1 MKKLIIILF
10 VIFQQISSAQ
20 KKIDSVYKSYF
31 KHQREL
37 PFLHLNKT
45 SFIKGEEIWF
55 KAYVYNQKKQNLS
68 NFTTNLYCYI
78 YDDEG
83 NIKNKKIFYVKNGLT
98 NGSFKIDSSYTK
110 PNYYIGASTNWMRN
124 FKEDET
130 FFQRINILDNVK
142 SVEEKNLENNLE
154 IKIFPEGGHIISSIE
169 NSFGILIK
177 DKYNKGI
184 KIKKGEVLDNKNNL
198 ITSFSSNEFGLGKFN
213 FIYNSNQQYKVV
225 IQIDN
230 KTLEKKIPKAENYGI
245 NLSVKNLISDY
256 VEINIITNQK
266 TLPNIINKNYSLLI
280 HNTNKS
286 FKQDITFSEK
296 NNFISILLS
305 KNKFSKGVNIITLF
319 DEKEKPISER
329 LVYIHPKKIKENITI
344 KSTQIINDSIKI
356 RISKENLEE
365 KNYYLSAS
373 LLPFNTK
380 AYTPEN
386 NIISK
391 LILKPF
397 IKGYIENPLYYF
409 TNINNKK
416 KSELDLLLLTQG
428 WSKYD
433 WKNIFNSSNFIN
445 YKNENGMSLS
455 GILNMKKTDSTTK
468 VLAFSKNNI
477 FELTEKNL
485 YLKNNSTI
493 KFLAFT
499 KNQAKETKGYFTQ
512 TPLTNK
518 LNTPKLNYKTGNEK
532 LQPLYFTKATDN
544 DSKTLDGLTL
554 KLKRQNPII
563 FQDIDYIYV
572 ITKPI
577 KNDNNLNAFFI
588 EKGYS
593 FRSNYSINSTRSMQ
607 LNGIKIKPLILE
619 INNSDLYYKLE
630 RLRKLHN
637 YPYSIALPLDLQD
650 NFVTLPLAFQK
661 AIFPYIKKSTLRKQ
675 QIKKTNKIIIKNG
688 FSESKEYYQPKY
700 STLPTETFESY
711 GTLHWEPK
719 INLGKNNIYTSLKVP
734 VLNQKKMVLFIEGLT
749 SDGSFI
755 LEKKIIN
762 IEAE

>member
-1 MKKLIIILF
+1 MKKLIIIVF

-31 KHQREL
+31 KDQREL

-45 SFIKGEEIWF
+45 SFVKGEEIWF

-142 SVEEKNLENNLE
+142 NVEEKKLENNLE

-230 KTLEKKIPKAENYGI
+230 KILEKKIPKAENYGI
-245 NLSVKNLISDY
+245 NLSVKNLVSNY

-266 TLPNIINKNYSLLI
+266 TLPNIINKNYSLFI
-280 HNTNKS
+280 HNTNKYY
-286 FKQDITFSEK
+286 KQDITFSEK
-296 NNFISILLS
+296 NNFTSILLS
-305 KNKFSKGVNIITLF
+305 KNKFSNGVNIITLF
-319 DEKEKPISER
+319 DENEKPISER

-344 KSTQIINDSIKI
+344 KSTQIINDSIDI

-373 LLPFNTK
+373 VLPFNTK

-397 IKGYIENPLYYF
+397 IKGHIENPLYYF
-409 TNINNKK
+409 TNISNKK
-416 KSELDLLLLTQG
+416 KLELDLLLLTQG
-428 WSKYD
+428 WSKYN
-433 WKNIFNSSNFIN
+433 WKNIFKSSNFIN
-445 YKNENGMSLS
+445 YKNESGMSLS
-455 GILNMKKTDSTTK
+455 GNLNIKKTDSTTK
-468 VLAFSKNNI
+468 VLVFSKNNNLK
-477 FELTEKNL
+477 LTEKKLNNKVNFKNL
-485 YLKNNSTI
+485 HLKNNS
-493 KFLAFT
+493 KVSFLAFT
-499 KNQAKETKGYFTQ
+499 KNQAIETKGYFTQ
-512 TPLTNK
+512 DPLTNK
-518 LNTPKLNYKTGNEK
+518 LNTPKLNYKTDNDK
-532 LQPLYFTKATDN
+532 LQPLYFTKATDS

-554 KLKRQNPII
+554 KLKQKNVIT
-563 FQDIDYIYV
+563 FQDVDHIYCV
-572 ITKPI
+572 TKPI
-577 KNDNNLNAFFI
+577 KSDNNLDTFFI

-593 FRSNYSINSTRSMQ
+593 YRVNYPINNKRLLQ
-607 LNGIKIKPLILE
+607 QRGNKIKVLRLE
-619 INNSDLYYKLE
+619 INNSDLYYKLKK
-630 RLRKLHN
+630 LRKLHN
-637 YPYSIALPLDLQD
+637 SDTRY
-650 NFVTLPLAFQK
+650 LAFQ
-661 AIFPYIKKSTLRKQ
+661 AAAFPYIKKSTLRKQ
-675 QIKKTNKIIIKNG
+675 QIKKTNQIIIKNG

-700 STLPTETFESY
+700 STLPTELFESY

-734 VLNQKKMVLFIEGLT
+734 VLNQKKMILFIEGIT
-749 SDGSFI
+749 NDGSFI

-762 IEAE
+762 IETEQ